1 MQERRGLDLTGERIH
16 GMIFEIPKETV
27 MNAPDDKPAQSNDS
41 PMPDSDPKATQEDA
55 AQKPLSKEEQLAR
68 FEESLKHDDW
78 GHQPC

>member
-1 MQERRGLDLTGERIH
+1 
-16 GMIFEIPKETV
+16 
-27 MNAPDDKPAQSNDS
+27 MNAPDDKPAQSSDS

-55 AQKPLSKEEQLAR
+55 APKPLSKEEQLAR